1 MSNPFN
7 ALYDG
12 TGKFRVD
19 CAVRGESRYASNA
32 LTFATVEDAEK
43 YAADLFSRW
52 TMLETWRVVPVE
64 TPEKEA
70 ISMEPDNQPFVDI
83 HNEEAARDH

>member
-1 MSNPFN
+1 MSTKPFN

-12 TGKFRVD
+12 SGAFRVD

-32 LTFATVEDAEK
+32 LTFADAEDAEA
-43 YAADLFSRW
+43 YARDLYSRW
-52 TMLETWRVVPVE
+52 TMLQAWRVVPVT

-70 ISMEPDNQPFVDI
+70 IVYDD
-83 HNEEAARDH
+83 